1 MSPLEAYRSLAR
13 CEGSGASSVLLLRLD
28 RFCEVLILD
37 GRRYAVILLDGD
49 DMALARVIGGL
60 CLEVLGCLAG
70 ILWVVSS
77 VARLRVTRVVIEEEK
92 VEVDEDEDSWR
103 VPSMPEEYER

>member
-1 MSPLEAYRSLAR
+1 MEASDGSLAR
-13 CEGSGASSVLLLRLD
+13 CEESGALVLLVRLD

-37 GRRYAVILLDGD
+37 GRRYAVILLDD
-49 DMALARVIGGL
+49 EDRVALVRVIGVVGF

-70 ILWVVSS
+70 ALWEMSS
-77 VARLRVTRVVIEEEK
+77 ELRLRVARVAVNEE
-92 VEVDEDEDSWR
+92 VVDEDEDSWR

>member
-1 MSPLEAYRSLAR
+1 MEASDGSLAR
-13 CEGSGASSVLLLRLD
+13 CEGSGASALLVRLD

-37 GRRYAVILLDGD
+37 GRRYAVILLDD
-49 DMALARVIGGL
+49 EDRVALVRVVGTVVL

-70 ILWVVSS
+70 ALWAVSS
-77 VARLRVTRVVIEEEK
+77 EVRLRVARIVVEEE
-92 VEVDEDEDSWR
+92 VVDEDEDSWR